1 MIVPLGL
8 VGQVSPAL
16 CGFCP
21 NRDSVLRPPS
31 AASLFPMRSNAE
43 AREAQMAGTCV
54 INYPPTTNYPY
65 LVVTFLPDR
74 SLQATPFDSEE
85 EASAFIDRV
94 APSPQLP
101 I

>member
-1 MIVPLGL
+1 
-8 VGQVSPAL
+8 
-16 CGFCP
+16 
-21 NRDSVLRPPS
+21 
-31 AASLFPMRSNAE
+31 
-43 AREAQMAGTCV
+43 MAGTCV